1 MGPSVC
7 IFWVSRHGESERLA
21 QAMAYGLTNQDILVE
36 MHDLNAI
43 DAFEVVE
50 ACMRN
55 QVIAV
60 FSPPMGEGLAQTN
73 VGSIITSCNAKDHK
87 LVICASNGEK
97 EEPVDSLVQRCVQ
110 QTGIPEGLP
119 ALRIQPGSDE
129 KTLAFY
135 EDSGRQLA
143 KKMLEKKKQAAK
155 DKLDQKTTEA
165 LGKMGS
171 GRYIV
176 TGKKG
181 EISSGAVATWVMP
194 ASTDPP
200 SVAVAIAKDHP
211 LQSLVQIGDQFVVNM
226 LEEGNYLDLM
236 KHFQKDIMPGDDI
249 FEGVETSLIEAGEAQ
264 GIAITG
270 CCAYLTCT
278 VYSRMDAGDH
288 ILVCGEALQGQVVRE
303 APTAA
308 NYRKSAAY
316 Y

>member
-1 MGPSVC
+1 
-7 IFWVSRHGESERLA
+7 
-21 QAMAYGLTNQDILVE
+21 
-36 MHDLNAI
+36 
-43 DAFEVVE
+43 
-50 ACMRN
+50 
-55 QVIAV
+55 
-60 FSPPMGEGLAQTN
+60 
-73 VGSIITSCNAKDHK
+73 
-87 LVICASNGEK
+87 
-97 EEPVDSLVQRCVQ
+97 
-110 QTGIPEGLP
+110 
-119 ALRIQPGSDE
+119 
-129 KTLAFY
+129 
-135 EDSGRQLA
+135 
-143 KKMLEKKKQAAK
+143 
-155 DKLDQKTTEA
+155 
-165 LGKMGS
+165 MGS